1 MSIEDTVDRYSQM
14 IYRLALSRLGSRE
27 DAEDVTQEVFMR
39 LFRSE
44 TTFLTEEHE
53 KAWLL
58 RVTINTCIN
67 YATTAYRRHHAS
79 FTDELAAVTADP
91 NSVVYEGED
100 EALLLMQQLPAKYRQ
115 ALHLFYYEE
124 LSVAEIAAVMGS
136 REGTVKSLL
145 HRGRAKLKLLWEGR

>member
-1 MSIEDTVDRYSQM
+1 MSIEESVKRYGQM
-14 IYRLALSRLGSRE
+14 IYRLALSRLGNRE

-39 LFRSE
+39 LLRQTNAFVSA
-44 TTFLTEEHE
+44 EHE

-58 RVTINTCIN
+58 RVTINTSIN

-124 LSVAEIAAVMGS
+124 LSVAEIATVLGS
-136 REGTVKSLL
+136 KEGTVKSLL
-145 HRGRAKLKLLWEGR
+145 HRGRNKLKLLWEGR